1 MAYKMIA
8 VLARFFIEVILSTK
22 IEMNTCIKLY
32 FKQFLLTPK
41 KLSLEKKLKKD
52 IREVILKNIFFV
64 CEMGQNKALNE
75 GFISNT
81 AFVNNFLLLH
91 SQSEN
96 FGQPQLLCTSII
108 QVPISWIIA
117 EQHHVLPILLLVLL
131 LFKKTFL
138 LQMLQV
144 CRNTCIW
151 LCK

>member
-64 CEMGQNKALNE
+64 CEMG
-75 GFISNT
+75 
-81 AFVNNFLLLH
+81 
-91 SQSEN
+91 
-96 FGQPQLLCTSII
+96 
-108 QVPISWIIA
+108 
-117 EQHHVLPILLLVLL
+117 
-131 LFKKTFL
+131 
-138 LQMLQV
+138 
-144 CRNTCIW
+144 
-151 LCK
+151 